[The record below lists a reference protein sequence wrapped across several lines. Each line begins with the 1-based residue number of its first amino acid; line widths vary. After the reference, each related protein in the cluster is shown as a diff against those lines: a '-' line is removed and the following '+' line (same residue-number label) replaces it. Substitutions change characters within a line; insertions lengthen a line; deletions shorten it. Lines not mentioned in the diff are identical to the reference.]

1 MNKLGKVIASTLLI
15 VLGLYLTIYGIIN
28 TVNSISYE
36 NRVYVSGEIVEIKGF
51 ESTWDSTHRVAVVRY
66 YVDGEET
73 TSEILYRA
81 IVFRNAD
88 VITIYY
94 DRANP
99 EMISSDTADTILY
112 IYIVVG
118 LVLIGI
124 GILLILKKK
133 KRKMK
138 RA

>member
-51 ESTWDSTHRVAVVRY
+51 ESTWDSTRRVAAVRY
-66 YVDGEET
+66 YVNGEET

-81 IVFRNAD
+81 LVFRNAD

-94 DRANP
+94 DRENP
-99 EMISSDTADTILY
+99 EIISSDTADTILY